1 MQYNR
6 EMERSVRNTET
17 DHVAVESGQGTG
29 PKLRTLS
36 LRQTPLA
43 WAGLGLPPRA
53 VLGPTLTLVN
63 GLRLLTLFLL
73 GG

>member
-29 PKLRTLS
+29 DRG
-36 LRQTPLA
+36 Q
-43 WAGLGLPPRA
+43 
-53 VLGPTLTLVN
+53 GPSY
-63 GLRLLTLFLL
+63 GP
-73 GG
+73 